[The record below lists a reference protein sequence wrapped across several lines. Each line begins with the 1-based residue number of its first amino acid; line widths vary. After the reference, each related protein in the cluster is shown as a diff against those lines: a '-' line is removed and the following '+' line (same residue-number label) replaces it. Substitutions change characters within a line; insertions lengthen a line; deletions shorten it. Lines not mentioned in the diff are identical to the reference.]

1 MFHSLRSNMPP
12 SASAGAMFSCGLP
25 RCLCCFPA
33 HCGSFITAPPLRTRR
48 ASIRPLSCCFCRSA
62 GRVLP
67 LVCCCAHF
75 KRLRAAFHNLH
86 SRIFRHGIFDLPR
99 LHPVQIRCFRL
110 QQRDS
115 ACGQHRFLLYALFH
129 LPLCGQHGRK
139 TRKISCRTPIHCA
152 HCFCGSGCDR
162 FLAKRAF
169 EHLQAARRRNNVP
182 PRRYLPVLRRIGC
195 YPCFYRCKA

>member
-1 MFHSLRSNMPP
+1 MILWCGAFLLHFGHEIAIILPWKKQMFHSLRSNMPP

-48 ASIRPLSCCFCRSA
+48 ASVRPLSCCFCRSA

-75 KRLRAAFHNLH
+75 KRLGAAFHNLH

-115 ACGQHRFLLYALFH
+115 ACGQHRFCCMLYF
-129 LPLCGQHGRK
+129 
-139 TRKISCRTPIHCA
+139 IY
-152 HCFCGSGCDR
+152 R
-162 FLAKRAF
+162 FAVNTGAKRAKAV
-169 EHLQAARRRNNVP
+169 AARRYIALIAFAAAAAIVF
-182 PRRYLPVLRRIGC
+182 G
-195 YPCFYRCKA
+195 KAGF

>member
-1 MFHSLRSNMPP
+1 MIQCFNDSLVRSVFVAFRARNCYNIAMEKQMFHSLRSNMPP

-75 KRLRAAFHNLH
+75 KRRGAAFHNLH

-115 ACGQHRFLLYALFH
+115 ACGQHRFCCMLYF
-129 LPLCGQHGRK
+129 
-139 TRKISCRTPIHCA
+139 IY
-152 HCFCGSGCDR
+152 R
-162 FLAKRAF
+162 FAVNTGAKRAKAV
-169 EHLQAARRRNNVP
+169 AARRYIALIAFAAAAAIVF
-182 PRRYLPVLRRIGC
+182 G
-195 YPCFYRCKA
+195 KAGF